1 MNSNQRE
8 LNFSTCT
15 KLVFEIKFIEQL
27 KINSVVALL
36 YKNDKASGV
45 FKKRSASFL
54 MRFPVKCSHLGSN
67 QGPSDYESD
76 ALTG

>member
-8 LNFSTCT
+8 LYFSTCT

-36 YKNDKASGV
+36 YKNDKASGGC
-45 FKKRSASFL
+45 KKKKHNVLDVLPCEVLPPGLEPGTLRL
-54 MRFPVKCSHLGSN
+54 
-67 QGPSDYESD
+67 
-76 ALTG
+76 

>member
-27 KINSVVALL
+27 KINSEVALI

-45 FKKRSASFL
+45 FKKRSATF
-54 MRFPVKCSHLGSN
+54 
-67 QGPSDYESD
+67 
-76 ALTG
+76 